1 MVTDFSLHTPMYM
14 EVYLKLHASMYWG
27 EHFRISYVITPRSK
41 ISSQM
46 FLDYLNIKAMQWYHV
61 LDVEIEIRMILSGLS
76 KRII

>member
-27 EHFRISYVITPRSK
+27 EHFQISYVITPRSK

-46 FLDYLNIKAMQWYHV
+46 FLDYLIIMTTTWHLV
-61 LDVEIEIRMILSGLS
+61 LEIEIRMI
-76 KRII
+76 